1 MMSLLVTGQFAPEL
15 VPIEI
20 LGSEEHIAVL
30 SYHHSMVKNLGKY
43 GTIGSEMLPDLRD
56 GTMKTS
62 WKKYFHDCKAQ
73 LVILFMVNYLLQQEP
88 TIHDSLMN

>member
-20 LGSEEHIAVL
+20 LRSDEHTAVL
-30 SYHHSMVKNLGKY
+30 GYHYSMEKNLGKY
-43 GTIGSEMLPDLRD
+43 GTVGSEMLLDLRD

-62 WKKYFHDCKAQ
+62 WK
-73 LVILFMVNYLLQQEP
+73 NTS
-88 TIHDSLMN
+88 TIAKHSW